1 MENEPT
7 TSEVDNTAKPLL
19 TRWTNNLQF
28 LSEFTFEL
36 LKKALRILKKYLR
49 RSLQTQEIGIWI
61 VQGKYVKN
69 VGVKANEL
77 KDQFCRFLIKANVNA
92 AVKKIFIL
100 YMFT

>member
-19 TRWTNNLQF
+19 TRWTKNLQF

-61 VQGKYVKN
+61 VQGKI
-69 VGVKANEL
+69 
-77 KDQFCRFLIKANVNA
+77 C
-92 AVKKIFIL
+92 
-100 YMFT
+100 